1 VIPGGV
7 NSPVRSFAA
16 VGGEPPFIAEG
27 KGSHITDADGNEYID
42 YVGSWGPL
50 ILGHNQPEI
59 LHAVVTAAAKGLGV
73 GTATAGEVELAERIV
88 RLVPSAEKVR
98 LTCSGTE
105 AVMSAVRLA
114 RAYTGREKILKF
126 EGCYHGHSDAM
137 LVSAGSGVLGKDVIT
152 GKDLSKPV
160 RGAGVTE
167 GTAKDT
173 ILASF
178 NDLSSVERAFELYGR
193 EIAAVITELVPANM
207 GVILP
212 QEDFLRR
219 LAEICRDHGALF
231 IADEV
236 ITGFRLGLGGA
247 AGLFGLSPDLLT
259 FGKIIGGGLPVGAF
273 GGKREIMDLLAPDG
287 DVYQA
292 GTLSGN
298 PVAVAAGNAQLRV
311 LEEHP
316 EVYLQIEARAKR
328 LAGGL
333 QEILA
338 AEQYPAS
345 VNQVGS
351 LFTLFFAKGPV
362 QNYTEARSAD
372 LSAFAQWFH
381 GMLSRGI
388 YLAPSQFEAGF
399 LSYAHSDED
408 IARTLTSAETVL
420 RESKKTGEVQNG
432 GESKCIKH

>member
-1 VIPGGV
+1 LFDRAKRVIPGGV

-50 ILGHNQPEI
+50 ILGHNRPEI
-59 LHAVVTAAAKGLGV
+59 LSAVVTAAAKGLGF
-73 GTATAGEVELAERIV
+73 GAMAAGEVELAERIV
-88 RLVPSAEKVR
+88 RLVPAAEKVR

-114 RAYTGREKILKF
+114 RAYTGRNKILKF

-137 LVSAGSGVLGKDVIT
+137 LVSAGSGALGKNVT
-152 GKDLSKPV
+152 GIP
-160 RGAGVTE
+160 E

-173 ILASF
+173 VIASF
-178 NDLSSVERAFELYGR
+178 NDLGSVERAFARYGGD
-193 EIAAVITELVPANM
+193 IAAVITEPAPANM

-212 QEDFLRR
+212 EEGFLSG
-219 LAEICRDHGALF
+219 LAEICRSHGALF

-247 AGLFGLSPDLLT
+247 TERFGLSPDLLT

-273 GGKREIMDLLAPDG
+273 GGRRDIMDLVAPLG
-287 DVYQA
+287 GVYQA

-298 PVAVAAGNAQLRV
+298 PVAVAAGNAQLKY
-311 LEEHP
+311 LEAHP
-316 EVYLQIEARAKR
+316 EVYTRIAELTQR
-328 LAGGL
+328 LAQGL
-333 QEILA
+333 EEIVLA
-338 AEQYPAS
+338 AKYPAT
-345 VNQVGS
+345 VNHIGS
-351 LFTLFFAKGPV
+351 LFTLFFAKPPV
-362 QNYTEARSAD
+362 QNYRDAGKAD
-372 LSAFAQWFH
+372 LAAFARWS
-381 GMLSRGI
+381 GEMLRRGI

-399 LSYAHSDED
+399 LSAAHTEADL
-408 IARTLTSAETVL
+408 AQTLTAAEAVI
-420 RESKKTGEVQNG
+420 SKLKKEGDR
-432 GESKCIKH
+432 HA